1 MCAVVPPTHTSL
13 VSCTTLRDEFDKR
26 LSHDGRGVLA
36 CANRGPHTN
45 GSQFYFLFKSAPHL
59 DNKHTVFGRVVGGM
73 EVLSRMEQVETDKK
87 DRPLEDIYVTGA
99 TVFVNPYL
107 KEAEEEAA
115 AEAAAKEAKLKK
127 EGEGVRE
134 MGQWF
139 SNPGGGTAT
148 EGGVGRY
155 LAAPAAKKQKTGGA
169 ASAFDA
175 W

>member
-1 MCAVVPPTHTSL
+1 
-13 VSCTTLRDEFDKR
+13 
-26 LSHDGRGVLA
+26 VLA

-45 GSQFYFLFKSAPHL
+45 GSQFYFLYKSAPHL
-59 DNKHTVFGRVVGGM
+59 DNKHTVFGKVVGGM
-73 EVLSRMEQVETDKK
+73 DVLTKMEKVETDKK
-87 DRPLEDIYVTGA
+87 DRPLEDIVITGA

-115 AEAAAKEAKLKK
+115 AEAAAKEKKLKK
-127 EGEGVRE
+127 EGAVPRE

-139 SNPGGGTAT
+139 SNPAGGTAGAK

-155 LAAPAAKKQKTGGA
+155 LAAPASKKQKTTTG
-169 ASAFDA
+169 SAFDA